1 MAVVLILGLLLVT
14 YSRSQR
20 DVSALAPTLRDHW
33 HSAYSIWDC
42 ESESYAPTLTSDFD
56 PRGIHSHQDSLLH
69 IHPFSSAVTGDGA
82 TLGVFFEAMLVDLD
96 DGQLTLPD
104 GTVLKEGTMC
114 GGEEAVLQVVRYN
127 ANDMGAGPV
136 ETIIGDV
143 GDVILEGNREA
154 FVIALA
160 PVGAEIPPPT
170 AESLANLDGASPE
183 RLSEAP
189 NTVVPTDLGEIE
201 DEGDDSDADTESE
214 DTESEESPT
223 TTEAP

>member
-1 MAVVLILGLLLVT
+1 MAVVLVLGLLLVT

-42 ESESYAPTLTSDFD
+42 ESEDYASVLTSDFD
-56 PRGIHSHQDSLLH
+56 PRGIHSHQDGLLH

-96 DGQLTLPD
+96 DGQLNLPD
-104 GTVLKEGTMC
+104 GTELKEGTMC

-127 ANDMGAGPV
+127 ANDMAAGPV
-136 ETIIGDV
+136 ETVVGDID
-143 GDVILEGNREA
+143 DVILEGNREA

-170 AESLANLDGASPE
+170 AEVMANLDGASPQ
-183 RLSEAP
+183 RISEAP
-189 NTVVPTDLGEIE
+189 NTIVPADLGEIE
-201 DEGDDSDADTESE
+201 DGDESE
-214 DTESEESPT
+214 DTEGE
-223 TTEAP
+223 